1 MIGCW
6 MNMHSVLVSASTL
19 GITLPGNI
27 RESVFSLIIK
37 SSTSSSSSS
46 SSVFSTW
53 TVMASIEN
61 SDGASA
67 VAP

>member
-19 GITLPGNI
+19 GITLPGKI

-46 SSVFSTW
+46 SSSVGLS
-53 TVMASIEN
+53 VHVRNHLA
-61 SDGASA
+61 G
-67 VAP
+67 